1 MSDVFGKL
9 VAITVFATCA
19 AAASAQQVSV
29 ETGSVDEVAAQSAPV
44 QPVLQVQHVP
54 QAQSVRYSAGESIV
68 LGASARA
75 VPDPVPAAGPQPASV
90 RYSAGDSIVLATP
103 QAPANRR
110 PAAAVQAANAGQP
123 QRFLGYS
130 QAAAI
135 PLAGA
140 FGDSLSTHIGINH
153 ASLAEKNGLINT
165 SVVGLAG
172 LFVIKAGIIYYFD
185 HQPKKIREA
194 GLKAT
199 AGVWSGVTMNNVLLI
214 AGATNPVSLIGGALF
229 GAYMYHREGQVL
241 ANEARRTSAAPASA
255 APASAAPASAE
266 VALAP

>member
-9 VAITVFATCA
+9 LAITVFASCA

-29 ETGSVDEVAAQSAPV
+29 ETGSVDEAAAQSAPMP
-44 QPVLQVQHVP
+44 PVLQVQHVP
-54 QAQSVRYSAGESIV
+54 QGQSVRYSAGESIV
-68 LGASARA
+68 FGATARA
-75 VPDPVPAAGPQPASV
+75 VPEPVPAPAPQPASV
-90 RYSAGDSIVLATP
+90 RYSAGDSIVLAAT
-103 QAPANRR
+103 QAPPGRR
-110 PAAAVQAANAGQP
+110 PAAVVAAGKAAEP
-123 QRFLGYS
+123 ERILGYS
-130 QAAAI
+130 SAAVI

-153 ASLAEKNGLINT
+153 ASLAEKNGLVNT
-165 SVVGLAG
+165 SAVGLAG

-185 HQPKKIREA
+185 HQPKKVREA

-229 GAYMYHREGQVL
+229 GAYMYHREGEVL
-241 ANEARRTSAAPASA
+241 AKEAAGKAVR
-255 APASAAPASAE
+255 
-266 VALAP
+266 

>member
-44 QPVLQVQHVP
+44 QPVLQVQHMP

-68 LGASARA
+68 LGASASASARA

-255 APASAAPASAE
+255 APASAE

>member
-19 AAASAQQVSV
+19 AAANAQQVSV

-255 APASAAPASAE
+255 APASAE